1 MLGIVLIG
9 ISQLFAEFSTA
20 LGKYEYE
27 KKRESLYAFGFL
39 NAFWATVFLFLI
51 AWYRDSFV
59 FSLES
64 LPTFALRAVL
74 EVTLLFVSLNAIL
87 VADRS
92 TFAFLRT
99 LTIPLLLGVDI
110 ALGYVIT
117 LPQMLGIALMI
128 AAFVVL
134 SMNHGLS
141 RRGKMLT
148 VLSALLPVATLS
160 LYKYNITYFN
170 SVEAEQALQHVVLL
184 LALLVIAKVRTG
196 ENLVV
201 HLWNREYLAQALSA
215 GAASVFM
222 SYAYLFAPASIVT
235 AGKRAFEVIGAILF
249 GRAYFKEKH
258 LVVKLVAF
266 VLIST
271 GVILLV
277 I

>member
-1 MLGIVLIG
+1 MFGIVLIG
-9 ISQLFAEFSTA
+9 IAQLFAEFSTA

-27 KKRESLYAFGFL
+27 RKRESLYAFGFL
-39 NAFWATVFLFLI
+39 NAFWATIFLFAI
-51 AWYRDSFV
+51 ALYRDSFV

-64 LPTFALRAVL
+64 LPTFTLRAAL
-74 EVTLLFVSLNAIL
+74 EVVLMFVSLNAIL
-87 VADRS
+87 IADRS

-117 LPQMLGIALMI
+117 LPQMIGIALMI
-128 AAFVVL
+128 AAFLVL

-141 RRGKMLT
+141 RRGKALAI
-148 VLSALLPVATLS
+148 LSALLPVATLS
-160 LYKYNITYFN
+160 LYKYNITNFN

-184 LALLVIAKVRTG
+184 IALLIVARIRTG
-196 ENLVV
+196 ENLVT
-201 HLWNREYLAQALSA
+201 HLFKREYLAQALSA

-235 AGKRAFEVIGAILF
+235 AGKRAFEVVGAILF
-249 GRAYFKEKH
+249 GRTFFKEKH
-258 LVVKLVAF
+258 LIVKLLAF
-266 VLIST
+266 VLISG
-271 GVILLV
+271 GVVLLV